1 MKPRITDEH
10 RMDFLESLRNA
21 PTDSDIHIHP
31 QCVASFNMYLRGN
44 RHKPGMENNVPARN
58 HHGLTFRAMIDD
70 AILSLENDAES
81 IHPESKP

>member
-1 MKPRITDEH
+1 
-10 RMDFLESLRNA
+10 MDFLESLRNA

-31 QCVASFNMYLRGN
+31 QCIASFNMYLRGN

-70 AILSLENDAES
+70 AILALENAGGMARELAAQDSES
-81 IHPESKP
+81 PTNQNG